1 MCECEI
7 QVVNLEPEPDQSAL
21 AQWLEYIE
29 SIFASL
35 SIGECLDILL
45 DLGHQNSRYRGA
57 DGILYNMTDL
67 YTIPDCL
74 DDPGD
79 TCQVEFLGGPPR
91 EDDFAVWHR
100 GTMITWVVDG
110 LLYDFATNGGELAT
124 PIIEECEAFIN
135 DADEDDGGD
144 EYGGYDDWEASYP
157 ETEN

>member
-7 QVVNLEPEPDQSAL
+7 QVVDQDPEPGQSAL

-45 DLGHQNSRYRGA
+45 DLGLQCARYRGA
-57 DGILYNMTDL
+57 DGVLYNLTDF
-67 YTIPDCL
+67 YTIPECL

-91 EDDFAVWHR
+91 GDGLGVWYR
-100 GTMITWVVDG
+100 GTMVTWVVDG
-110 LLYDFATNGGELAT
+110 LLFDFAANGGELAS
-124 PIIEECEAFIN
+124 PIIEECEAFIS
-135 DADEDDGGD
+135 DADENDGDDGDGVYD
-144 EYGGYDDWEASYP
+144 EWETGYLEI
-157 ETEN
+157 